1 MGGDPLTISA
11 EDAAVQRSN
20 PRSDV
25 AFQRL
30 LLKFSDAAAQGT
42 PAQDLIRLFCQA
54 AREFFQV
61 DGTYFWQRVSAD
73 ELLGA
78 EADGVMADRFRGTR
92 VNASQNSVA
101 IAAEAIQQQ
110 KTVYE
115 NRLDPARYLMAAE
128 YRARSIMAAPLVVS
142 HEAMGAAVFLHC
154 SDPDFFNPDMAAKA
168 TILAGQLGSLLEASR
183 LTQVSREEHRRT
195 KILAE
200 VAQAI
205 HAAPQSTAVVEAVAD
220 RLRVLLRTRLVCMM
234 VREGAGFSLNAVA
247 AESSQLAASVRARH
261 DRRGLQFAAD
271 LASRAVAAGEP
282 ISVAIDPATHAL
294 GELVPPGML
303 IAAPFRTSLT
313 QGAVLI
319 YPRQEGIFSAEEKSL
334 ISVVTGFAAVA
345 IANAELYNTARARAY
360 ELHQLLDISAEL
372 GSIGQLDEFLQ
383 QFALRAADFLGFG
396 RGFIGLL
403 EDGSFHVRWAAEN
416 GQKKQVDFRLP
427 PGPAS
432 RALLKKEVFWSD
444 EPSKV
449 PGANLE
455 ILTTFDVRQ
464 LLTVPLLDTDG
475 EVLGMFGVLDRVD
488 QAGISQEEIRRA
500 RALAAQVAVALEV
513 TRNLHQ
519 SEQHRRRA
527 ESLMELAL
535 ELNGHLRLP
544 GFARSF
550 VGRAANILGAGQAAL
565 VVKQESGMETLVIH
579 SAEGREIQERSLL
592 RRFSCAIEEALAR
605 HEGTIVSSSTTGLF
619 GPALAS
625 ELGEGHATL
634 VRLLGAS
641 GELVGVLFLGGREQ
655 RPADEDNQVLHAIAG
670 HAAVALENARLFTR
684 MDQANRHWVEIF
696 DAISDFIVAHDEA
709 GNVLRVNRSLAEFIG
724 VQPQALIG
732 VNMSALLTMGK
743 APPPRACPFCR
754 STTDGDDEYIHPVLE
769 RTYLVSTS
777 RVHGA
782 SNEGMQTIHVLKDI
796 SDRLEVEQRYRE
808 LFDNIQEGLFFSTPD
823 GRFIEVNDALVR
835 MLGYGS
841 REELLQVDV
850 RTQVYFSAGGH
861 QELAR
866 QMEEHGVVRNHEETL
881 RRRDGSA
888 VYVLINAFA
897 VRDTQGR
904 VSQFRGLMLDIS
916 GLKNFQ
922 AELQRERD
930 FSGKI
935 LNNTQSLILVAD
947 TAGLISYANRRWQ
960 DMGYEQ
966 KQLLGRP
973 LEHLVAP
980 ARRTILT
987 EALSATLAGRQVD
1000 NLELQILRG
1009 DGRIGHFS
1017 VNLSPMR
1024 DEQSHVISLVVV
1036 MTDVTDAASLQ
1047 SKLMHAEKMAA
1058 VGQLV
1063 SGVAHEVNNPL
1074 TAILGF
1080 ADLLMENPELP
1091 ESARKD
1097 MRVILQEAQR
1107 TKQIVQNLLSF
1118 ARQMPPQRKALQ
1130 LNPILRRTVQLR
1142 SYDFQSHG
1150 VEVIEHLDQ
1159 ELPSVIG
1166 DSHQLQQVFLN
1177 ILNNAYDA
1185 VGETGRPAKIEI
1197 MTARKGNSV
1206 EILFRD
1212 NGPGISHP
1220 DRIFDPFFTTKEV
1233 GKGTGLGLSI
1243 CYGIVHEHGGEI
1255 LCQNNTG
1262 GPGAT
1267 FVVRLPATPETASVG
1282 AAAGVIQR

>member
-1 MGGDPLTISA
+1 MTLSA
-11 EDAAVQRSN
+11 EDATAVQRGSS
-20 PRSDV
+20 RSDD

-42 PAQDLIRLFCQA
+42 PAEALIRLFCQA
-54 AREFFQV
+54 TRQLFGV
-61 DGTYFWQRVSAD
+61 DGAYYWQRISAD
-73 ELLGA
+73 ELQGA
-78 EADGVMADRFRGTR
+78 EADGLLADRFRGTR
-92 VNASQNSVA
+92 VKASQSSVA
-101 IAAEAIQQQ
+101 IAVEAIRQR

-115 NRLDPARYLMAAE
+115 NQLDPARYLMAAE
-128 YRARSIMAAPLVVS
+128 FGARSIMAAPLVVS
-142 HEAMGAAVFLHC
+142 NDSIGAAVFLHC
-154 SDPDFFNPDMAAKA
+154 SDPDFFTPDLAAKA
-168 TILAGQLGSLLEASR
+168 TILAGQLGSLLEANR

-200 VAQAI
+200 VAQALRSAPES
-205 HAAPQSTAVVEAVAD
+205 AAVAEAVAD

-234 VREGAGFSLNAVA
+234 LREGTAFSLRAVA
-247 AESSQLAASVRARH
+247 AESPQLAASVRARH

-303 IAAPFRTSLT
+303 IAAPFRTSVS
-313 QGAVLI
+313 QGAVLV
-319 YPRQEGIFSAEEKSL
+319 YPRQDGVFSIEEKSL

-345 IANAELYNTARARAY
+345 MANAELYNTARAQAH

-403 EDGSFHVRWAAEN
+403 ENGAFHVRWAAEN
-416 GQKKQVDFRLP
+416 GHPRQVDFMFP
-427 PGPAS
+427 AGPAS
-432 RALLKKEVFWSD
+432 QTLLRKEVFWSD
-444 EPSKV
+444 EPAKI
-449 PGANLE
+449 PGANLDMLGQFE
-455 ILTTFDVRQ
+455 VRQ
-464 LLTVPLLDTDG
+464 LLTVPLLDTEG
-475 EVLGMFGVLDRVD
+475 EVLGMFGVLDRLD
-488 QAGISQEEIRRA
+488 RTGISQEEIRRA

-527 ESLMELAL
+527 ESLMALAL

-544 GFARSF
+544 DFSRSF
-550 VGRAANILGAGQAAL
+550 VGRAADILGAHGAAL
-565 VVKQESGMETLVIH
+565 VVKQETGMETLVIRGTD
-579 SAEGREIQERSLL
+579 GREVQDRSLL
-592 RRFSCAIEEALAR
+592 RKFSHAIEQALAQN
-605 HEGTIVSSSTTGLF
+605 EGAIVSSSATELVGA
-619 GPALAS
+619 ALAS
-625 ELGEGHATL
+625 ELGGSQGTL

-641 GELVGVLFLGGREQ
+641 GELVGVLCLGDREQ
-655 RPADEDNQVLHAIAG
+655 PSDGDTQVLQAIAG

-709 GNVLRVNRSLAEFIG
+709 GNVLRVNRSLADFIG

-732 VNMSALLTMGK
+732 VNMSALLASGE
-743 APPPRACPFCR
+743 APPLRSCPFCR
-754 STTDGDDEYIHPVLE
+754 STSEGDDEYVHAVLE

-782 SNEGMQTIHVLKDI
+782 SSEGMQTIHVLKDI

-835 MLGYGS
+835 MLGYAS
-841 REELLQVDV
+841 REELLQADV
-850 RTQVYFSAGGH
+850 RTQVYFSTERH
-861 QELAR
+861 HELAR
-866 QMEEHGVVRNHEETL
+866 EMQEHGVVRNHEETL

-897 VRDTQGR
+897 VRDNQGR
-904 VSQFRGLMLDIS
+904 VTQFRGLMLDIS
-916 GLKNFQ
+916 GLKTFQ

-966 KQLLGRP
+966 KQLLGLP
-973 LEHLVAP
+973 LENLVAP

-1017 VNLSPMR
+1017 INLSPMR

-1150 VEVIEHLDQ
+1150 VEVVEHLDQ
-1159 ELPSVIG
+1159 ELPSVVG

-1185 VGETGRPAKIEI
+1185 VGETGRAARIEI
-1197 MTARKGNSV
+1197 ATRRAGNSV
-1206 EILFRD
+1206 EISFRD

-1255 LCQNNTG
+1255 LCQNNSG

-1267 FVVRLPATPETASVG
+1267 FVVRLPATPETASLG
-1282 AAAGVIQR
+1282 AAAGVKQR

>member
-1 MGGDPLTISA
+1 VGGDSLTISA
-11 EDAAVQRSN
+11 EDAAVQRNN
-20 PRSDV
+20 PRSDF

-30 LLKFSDAAAQGT
+30 LLQFSDAAAQGT
-42 PAQDLIRLFCQA
+42 PAQELIRLFCRA
-54 AREFFQV
+54 TREFFQA

-73 ELLGA
+73 ELVGA
-78 EADGVMADRFRGTR
+78 EADGVMAERFPGTR
-92 VNASQNSVA
+92 VNATQSSVA
-101 IAAEAIQQQ
+101 IAAEAIRQL

-115 NRLDPARYLMAAE
+115 NQLDPGRYLMAAE
-128 YRARSIMAAPLVVS
+128 YRARSIMAAPLVVR
-142 HEAMGAAVFLHC
+142 HEAIGAAVFLHC
-154 SDPDFFNPDMAAKA
+154 SDPDFFTPDLAAKA
-168 TILAGQLGSLLEASR
+168 TILAGQLGSLLEANR
-183 LTQVSREEHRRT
+183 LSQVSREEHRRT

-205 HAAPQSTAVVEAVAD
+205 HSAPQSSAVVEAVAD

-234 VREGAGFSLNAVA
+234 VREGGGFSLTAVA

-294 GELVPPGML
+294 GELVPAGML
-303 IAAPFRTSLT
+303 IAAPFRTSQT

-334 ISVVTGFAAVA
+334 VSVVTGFAAVA

-403 EDGSFHVRWAAEN
+403 ENGSFHVRWAAEN
-416 GQKKQVDFRLP
+416 GQKKPVDFLLP

-432 RALLKKEVFWSD
+432 QALLKKEVFWSD

-449 PGANLE
+449 PGANQE
-455 ILTTFDVRQ
+455 ILTTFDVKQ
-464 LLTVPLLDTDG
+464 LLTVPLLGTEG
-475 EVLGMFGVLDRVD
+475 EVLGMFGVLDRTD
-488 QAGISQEEIRRA
+488 QAGITQEEIRRA

-527 ESLMELAL
+527 ESLMGLAL

-544 GFARSF
+544 DFARRF
-550 VGRAANILGAGQAAL
+550 VGRAAGILGSHQAAL
-565 VVKQESGMETLVIH
+565 AVKQESGMETLVIRG
-579 SAEGREIQERSLL
+579 ADGREIEERSLL
-592 RRFSCAIEEALAR
+592 RRFSHALEEALAR
-605 HEGTIVSSSTTGLF
+605 HEGTIVSSSATELF
-619 GPALAS
+619 GAALAF
-625 ELGEGHATL
+625 ELGESHATL

-641 GELVGVLFLGGREQ
+641 GELVGVLFLGDLEQ
-655 RPADEDNQVLHAIAG
+655 RLADEDNQVLQAIAG

-696 DAISDFIVAHDEA
+696 DAISDFIVAHDGA

-732 VNMSALLTMGK
+732 VNMSALLTMGGT
-743 APPPRACPFCR
+743 PPPQACPFCR
-754 STTDGDDEYIHPVLE
+754 STTEGDDEYIHPVLE

-782 SNEGMQTIHVLKDI
+782 SSEGMQTIHVLKDI

-841 REELLQVDV
+841 REDLLQVDV
-850 RTQVYFSAGGH
+850 RNQVYFSAEGH
-861 QELAR
+861 ENLAR
-866 QMEEHGVVRNHEETL
+866 EMEEHGVVRNHEETL
-881 RRRDGSA
+881 RRRDGST

-897 VRDTQGR
+897 VRDAHGR
-904 VSQFRGLMLDIS
+904 VTQFRGLMLDIS
-916 GLKNFQ
+916 GLKTFQ
-922 AELQRERD
+922 SELQRERD

-1150 VEVIEHLDQ
+1150 VEVIEHLDH

-1197 MTARKGNSV
+1197 TTTRKGNSV

-1212 NGPGISHP
+1212 NGPGILHP

>member
-1 MGGDPLTISA
+1 LTISA
-11 EDAAVQRSN
+11 EDAAVQRNN

-54 AREFFQV
+54 TREFFQV
-61 DGTYFWQRVSAD
+61 DGAYFWQRVSAD

-78 EADGVMADRFRGTR
+78 EADGVMAERFRGTR
-92 VNASQNSVA
+92 VNASQSSVA

-168 TILAGQLGSLLEASR
+168 TILAGQLSSLLEASR

-205 HAAPQSTAVVEAVAD
+205 HAAPQSMAVIEAVAD

-234 VREGAGFSLNAVA
+234 VREGDGFSLSAVA

-427 PGPAS
+427 SGPAS
-432 RALLKKEVFWSD
+432 RTLLKKEVFWSD

-449 PGANLE
+449 PGANQE
-455 ILTTFDVRQ
+455 ILTTFNVRQ
-464 LLTVPLLDTDG
+464 LLTVPLLDADG
-475 EVLGMFGVLDRVD
+475 EVLGMFGVLDRID
-488 QAGISQEEIRRA
+488 PAGISPEEIRRA
-500 RALAAQVAVALEV
+500 RALAAQVAAALQV

-527 ESLMELAL
+527 ESLMGLAL

-544 GFARSF
+544 DFARSF
-550 VGRAANILGAGQAAL
+550 VGRAANILGARQAAL
-565 VVKQESGMETLVIH
+565 VVKQESGMETLVIRT
-579 SAEGREIQERSLL
+579 AEGREIQERSLL
-592 RRFSCAIEEALAR
+592 RRFSHAIEEALTR
-605 HEGTIVSSSTTGLF
+605 HEGTIVSSSAAELF

-625 ELGEGHATL
+625 ELGEGHGTL

-641 GELVGVLFLGGREQ
+641 GELVGVLFLGDREQ
-655 RPADEDNQVLHAIAG
+655 PVADEDNQVLHAIAG

-732 VNMSALLTMGK
+732 VNMSALLTMGS

-754 STTDGDDEYIHPVLE
+754 STTGGDDEYIHPVLE

-850 RTQVYFSAGGH
+850 RTQVYFSADGH

-881 RRRDGSA
+881 RRRDGSV

-897 VRDTQGR
+897 VCDTQGR
-904 VSQFRGLMLDIS
+904 VTQFRGLMLDIS

-947 TAGLISYANRRWQ
+947 TAGLISYANRRWH

-1197 MTARKGNSV
+1197 TTTRKGNSV